1 MKKATGII
9 KNIFGLLIVFLAV
22 CMMIFTVASVSTVN
36 RTDRSFFGYRV
47 YIVLSDSMSKTD
59 FSAGDLIFVK
69 EVKDYGTLKQGD
81 IISYVSQGFG
91 SNGETV
97 THKIRRAA
105 KDEHGNPGFITYGTT
120 TNTDDDAVVTYPYIL
135 GKYQFRI
142 PKAGSFFNYIKTVPG
157 YIICVFLPF
166 FLLILSQ
173 GINCIKLFRRYK
185 AEQLEELDKQKREL
199 EKEREKSREMMEELK
214 NLKKQL
220 GDRLERPEACDE
232 TQQSDL

>member
-9 KNIFGLLIVFLAV
+9 KNIFVLLIVFLAV

-173 GINCIKLFRRYK
+173 GINCIRLFRRYK
-185 AEQLEELDKQKREL
+185 TEQLEEIEKQKREL
-199 EKEREKSREMMEELK
+199 EKELEKSREMMEELK